1 MGNEQS
7 AETPRGPRK
16 LSKPPHC
23 SQTSAT
29 GLPYD
34 ATAVTPHREHFSNSY
49 IVGSLPP
56 PPNKAS
62 STRRVAPGLGIAVQ
76 AGEAANPMPS
86 PTCRDSRLD
95 PVPRTRSVQ
104 SEQSPRLPNFINS
117 SRTSSL
123 AQDSGYRALT
133 RADSMPV
140 AVRRGSTSW
149 DTRAADAK
157 QLLNAKEKLP
167 SEPTISKSTLYSDK
181 ACHDVTDDLSNAN
194 QSAGS
199 SISRTNSDVSIYMP
213 MRRRSVVQ
221 TPGIATRAHHSKP
234 PVSVKSNFRK
244 SLPPTPSQSRRNSI
258 ESGLPRR
265 MSMPTTIPSQ
275 VQSSDRAVTPVEADY
290 KQLGGMKFGSLRI
303 TNGAPGTS
311 PVPENDVKCQGVS
324 ESSLGI
330 PREDYFDEHASNPLN
345 LALVSG
351 VSNTAKAR
359 EPMTAGRPVA
369 TQIPTVV
376 AEHSNVGD
384 KSRTGDCQMS
394 ENGNAVSFPVAEV
407 LHIREDPNAK
417 SDPRKME
424 PGLENKTLKG
434 LSRSESG
441 FIPSPSSDNTQ
452 RTASRVDSGYGSNV
466 SLRSLPSL
474 RSGVADKNTMTSE
487 KLDID
492 MSGMCSPSDSNSTRT
507 SSLVPSQTRHRLP
520 IHLEVPLSS
529 TDDDTSTCPT
539 SPSSPTSRPFSPF
552 ARGGRMR
559 LSLKSTRSFEPR
571 VSSSTTPPIVS
582 SGDVGEKLSV
592 QAPNTNRGGSKIYR
606 FLNSSRK
613 KGSIKRG
620 GIHTVEQDVPVN
632 SLGLRGD
639 SPPESRRASFRNKP
653 SRDTLHTILSVESQ
667 DVVGNARL
675 GKEESKRNVET
686 TTKKV
691 SRRLSWRQSIAQMF
705 GSRSADASP
714 SLSSIPEP
722 DQRRPSTALELSS
735 APFNGAPSS
744 RAVSSWSS
752 RPVPRKAA
760 SSSGSLASP
769 TQKAVAN
776 KPSPGEKRDKPELA
790 HLRTNVSAPNLAASR
805 RLSLSPSQPE
815 MDHALRTKTSP
826 PVSMQTRSAKPNRG
840 KPQGHNRSITPSFPI
855 NPRPNTG
862 RRLSLPQNYGR
873 VTPQSRQVSHGRT
886 ESRSSNRGMAM
897 SPAPG
902 MGHQQAYNTQQ
913 ARVMTYSSNGMQQN
927 VPAAAPARHHRRV
940 SAPAQPL
947 QNYNMSRSR
956 SSTTLI
962 QLQQQYVNHQQHQQQ
977 QQEFLQ
983 QQHRPQSS
991 LQPLAP
997 IDMYNLSHQ
1006 LQQNYIMQ
1014 NQALVYGTPNMIQQY
1029 PNIYVTGPVPNQ
1041 TTHMRRSSQG
1051 GMVVQDVPFRVLHSY
1066 NSPAYRNAPIWSQ

>member
-1 MGNEQS
+1 M
-7 AETPRGPRK
+7 
-16 LSKPPHC
+16 
-23 SQTSAT
+23 
-29 GLPYD
+29 
-34 ATAVTPHREHFSNSY
+34 
-49 IVGSLPP
+49 
-56 PPNKAS
+56 
-62 STRRVAPGLGIAVQ
+62 
-76 AGEAANPMPS
+76 
-86 PTCRDSRLD
+86 
-95 PVPRTRSVQ
+95 
-104 SEQSPRLPNFINS
+104 
-117 SRTSSL
+117 
-123 AQDSGYRALT
+123 
-133 RADSMPV
+133 
-140 AVRRGSTSW
+140 
-149 DTRAADAK
+149 
-157 QLLNAKEKLP
+157 
-167 SEPTISKSTLYSDK
+167 
-181 ACHDVTDDLSNAN
+181 TDDLGNAN

-199 SISRTNSDVSIYMP
+199 SITRTNSDVSLYMP

-275 VQSSDRAVTPVEADY
+275 VQSLDRAVTPVEADY

-311 PVPENDVKCQGVS
+311 PVPEHDVKCQGVS
-324 ESSLGI
+324 ESSLII
-330 PREDYFDEHASNPLN
+330 PCKDYFDEHASNPLS
-345 LALVSG
+345 LTLVSG
-351 VSNTAKAR
+351 GSNTAEAR
-359 EPMTAGRPVA
+359 EPMIAGTPVT
-369 TQIPTVV
+369 TQIPSFV

-407 LHIREDPNAK
+407 LYVREDPNAK
-417 SDPRKME
+417 PDPRKME
-424 PGLENKTLKG
+424 LGLENKTLKG
-434 LSRSESG
+434 LSRTDSG
-441 FIPSPSSDNTQ
+441 FIPSPSSENTQ

-466 SLRSLPSL
+466 SLRSIPSL
-474 RSGVADKNTMTSE
+474 RSGVADKNMMASE

-492 MSGMCSPSDSNSTRT
+492 MSGMYSPSDSNSTRT
-507 SSLVPSQTRHRLP
+507 SSLVPSQIRNRLP

-539 SPSSPTSRPFSPF
+539 SPPSPTSRPFSPF

-559 LSLKSTRSFEPR
+559 LSSLKSTRSFEPR
-571 VSSSTTPPIVS
+571 VTSSTTPPIVS
-582 SGDVGEKLSV
+582 SGDIKEELFV
-592 QAPNTNRGGSKIYR
+592 QPSDTNRGGSKIYR

-613 KGSIKRG
+613 KGTTKRG
-620 GIHTVEQDVPVN
+620 GVSTVKQDLPVN
-632 SLGLRGD
+632 SLGLKGD

-653 SRDTLHTILSVESQ
+653 GKDTLHTILSVESH
-667 DVVGNARL
+667 VAGNARR
-675 GKEESKRNVET
+675 GKEESKRSAEA

-691 SRRLSWRQSIAQMF
+691 SRRMSWRQSIAQMF

-735 APFNGAPSS
+735 APFNGAPGPK
-744 RAVSSWSS
+744 AMGSWSS
-752 RPVPRKAA
+752 RPVPKKAA

-769 TQKAVAN
+769 TQKALAN
-776 KPSPGEKRDKPELA
+776 KPGPHEKRDKPELA

-805 RLSLSPSQPE
+805 RLSLSPSQLE

-826 PVSMQTRSAKPNRG
+826 PVSMQTRSAKPTRG
-840 KPQGHNRSITPSFPI
+840 KPQGHNRSMTPSFPV
-855 NPRPNTG
+855 NSRPNTG

-873 VTPQSRQVSHGRT
+873 MTPQSRQVSHGRT
-886 ESRSSNRGMAM
+886 ESRNSNRGVAM
-897 SPAPG
+897 GPAPG
-902 MGHQQAYNTQQ
+902 MRPQQAYNTQQ

-927 VPAAAPARHHRRV
+927 IPAATPARHHRRV

-947 QNYNMSRSR
+947 QNHNTSRSR

-962 QLQQQYVNHQQHQQQ
+962 QLQQQHVNQQQ
-977 QQEFLQ
+977 QLLQ

-997 IDMYNLSHQ
+997 IDMYNLSQQ

-1029 PNIYVTGPVPNQ
+1029 PNVYVTGPITNQ
-1041 TTHMRRSSQG
+1041 TTHVRRNSQS
-1051 GMVVQDVPFRVLHSY
+1051 GMMVQDAPFRVLHSY

>member
-56 PPNKAS
+56 LPNMAS

-76 AGEAANPMPS
+76 ASEAANPMSS
-86 PTCRDSRLD
+86 PTCRDLRLD
-95 PVPRTRSVQ
+95 PIPRTRSVQ
-104 SEQSPRLPNFINS
+104 SEQSPRQPSFINS
-117 SRTSSL
+117 SRTSSI

-140 AVRRGSTSW
+140 AVRRGSTNW
-149 DTRAADAK
+149 DTRAADAR
-157 QLLNAKEKLP
+157 QLLNTQEKLP
-167 SEPTISKSTLYSDK
+167 SEPIVSKSTPYSDK
-181 ACHDVTDDLSNAN
+181 ACQDVTDDLSNAN

-199 SISRTNSDVSIYMP
+199 SISRTNSDVSLYMP

-275 VQSSDRAVTPVEADY
+275 AQSPDRAVTPIEADY
-290 KQLGGMKFGSLRI
+290 RQLGGMKFGSLRI

-311 PVPENDVKCQGVS
+311 PVPEHDVKCQGVS
-324 ESSLGI
+324 ESSLTI
-330 PREDYFDEHASNPLN
+330 PRKDYFDEHASDPLS
-345 LALVSG
+345 LTLVSG
-351 VSNTAKAR
+351 WSNTAEAR
-359 EPMTAGRPVA
+359 EPMTAGRPV
-369 TQIPTVV
+369 TTRIPSFV

-407 LHIREDPNAK
+407 LHVREDPNAK
-417 SDPRKME
+417 PDSRKME
-424 PGLENKTLKG
+424 MGLENKTLKG
-434 LSRSESG
+434 LSRSDSG
-441 FIPSPSSDNTQ
+441 FISSPSSENTQ

-474 RSGVADKNTMTSE
+474 RSGVVDKNTMASE

-507 SSLVPSQTRHRLP
+507 SSLVPSQTRNRLP

-559 LSLKSTRSFEPR
+559 LSSLKSTRSFEPR
-571 VSSSTTPPIVS
+571 VSSSTTPPTVS
-582 SGDVGEKLSV
+582 SGDIKEELSV
-592 QAPNTNRGGSKIYR
+592 QTPNNNRGGSKIHR
-606 FLNSSRK
+606 FLNSSRR
-613 KGSIKRG
+613 KGSTKRG
-620 GIHTVEQDVPVN
+620 GVATVKQDVPVN
-632 SLGLRGD
+632 SLGLKGD

-653 SRDTLHTILSVESQ
+653 SKDTLHTILSVESQ
-667 DVVGNARL
+667 DVVGNTRREKGEPKQSA
-675 GKEESKRNVET
+675 EA
-686 TTKKV
+686 TTKKL

-722 DQRRPSTALELSS
+722 DQRRPSTAIELSS
-735 APFNGAPSS
+735 SPSDGS
-744 RAVSSWSS
+744 PGPRAVSSWSS
-752 RPVPRKAA
+752 RPVPKKAA

-769 TQKAVAN
+769 TRKTLAS
-776 KPSPGEKRDKPELA
+776 KPGLQEKRDKPELA

-805 RLSLSPSQPE
+805 RLSLSPTQLE

-826 PVSMQTRSAKPNRG
+826 PVSMQTRSAKPTRG
-840 KPQGHNRSITPSFPI
+840 KPQGHNRSMTPSFPI
-855 NPRPNTG
+855 NSRPNTG
-862 RRLSLPQNYGR
+862 RRLSLPQDYGR
-873 VTPQSRQVSHGRT
+873 MTPRSRQVSHGRT
-886 ESRSSNRGMAM
+886 ESRSSNRNMAM

-902 MGHQQAYNTQQ
+902 MGPQQAYNTQQ
-913 ARVMTYSSNGMQQN
+913 ARVVTYSSNGVQQT
-927 VPAAAPARHHRRV
+927 VPAVAPARHHRRV
-940 SAPAQPL
+940 SAPAQPF
-947 QNYNMSRSR
+947 QNHNTSHSR
-956 SSTTLI
+956 SSTALI
-962 QLQQQYVNHQQHQQQ
+962 QQHHFNQQQ
-977 QQEFLQ
+977 QQQLLYQ
-983 QQHRPQSS
+983 QYQPQSS

-997 IDMYNLSHQ
+997 MDMYNLSQQ

-1014 NQALVYGTPNMIQQY
+1014 NQALAYGTPNMIQQY
-1029 PNIYVTGPVPNQ
+1029 PNIYVTGPIPNQ
-1041 TTHMRRSSQG
+1041 TTYVRRSSQG
-1051 GMVVQDVPFRVLHSY
+1051 GMMIQDAPFRVLHSY

>member
-1 MGNEQS
+1 
-7 AETPRGPRK
+7 
-16 LSKPPHC
+16 
-23 SQTSAT
+23 
-29 GLPYD
+29 
-34 ATAVTPHREHFSNSY
+34 
-49 IVGSLPP
+49 
-56 PPNKAS
+56 
-62 STRRVAPGLGIAVQ
+62 
-76 AGEAANPMPS
+76 
-86 PTCRDSRLD
+86 
-95 PVPRTRSVQ
+95 
-104 SEQSPRLPNFINS
+104 
-117 SRTSSL
+117 
-123 AQDSGYRALT
+123 
-133 RADSMPV
+133 MPV

-157 QLLNAKEKLP
+157 QHLNAKEKLS
-167 SEPTISKSTLYSDK
+167 SEPIISKPTLYSDK
-181 ACHDVTDDLSNAN
+181 ACHDVMDDLRNAN

-199 SISRTNSDVSIYMP
+199 SISRTNSDVSLYMP

-244 SLPPTPSQSRRNSI
+244 SLPPTPNQSRRNSI

-275 VQSSDRAVTPVEADY
+275 VQSSDRAVTPVETDY

-311 PVPENDVKCQGVS
+311 PVPEHDVKCQGVS
-324 ESSLGI
+324 ESSLII
-330 PREDYFDEHASNPLN
+330 PREDYFDEHASNPLS
-345 LALVSG
+345 LTLVSG
-351 VSNTAKAR
+351 ESNTAEAR
-359 EPMTAGRPVA
+359 EHMTAGRPV
-369 TQIPTVV
+369 TTRIPSFV
-376 AEHSNVGD
+376 AGHSNVGG

-407 LHIREDPNAK
+407 LHVREDPNAK
-417 SDPRKME
+417 PDPRKME
-424 PGLENKTLKG
+424 LGLENKTLKG
-434 LSRSESG
+434 LSRSDSG
-441 FIPSPSSDNTQ
+441 FIPNPSSENTQ

-474 RSGVADKNTMTSE
+474 RSGVADKNTMASE

-507 SSLVPSQTRHRLP
+507 SSLVPSQTRNRLP

-559 LSLKSTRSFEPR
+559 LSSLKSTRSFEPR
-571 VSSSTTPPIVS
+571 VTSNTTSPIVS
-582 SGDVGEKLSV
+582 SGDIEEELSV
-592 QAPNTNRGGSKIYR
+592 QPPDTNRGGSKIYR

-620 GIHTVEQDVPVN
+620 GVSTVKQDVPVN
-632 SLGLRGD
+632 SLGLKGD
-639 SPPESRRASFRNKP
+639 TPPESRRASFRNKP
-653 SRDTLHTILSVESQ
+653 SKDTLHTILSVESQ
-667 DVVGNARL
+667 DVVGNARR
-675 GKEESKRNVET
+675 GKEESKRSAEA

-714 SLSSIPEP
+714 SLSPIPEP
-722 DQRRPSTALELSS
+722 DQRRPSTALEPSS
-735 APFNGAPSS
+735 PPFNGPPGP
-744 RAVSSWSS
+744 RAMSSWSS
-752 RPVPRKAA
+752 RPVPKKAA
-760 SSSGSLASP
+760 SGSGSLASP
-769 TQKAVAN
+769 TRKALAN
-776 KPSPGEKRDKPELA
+776 KPGLQEKRDKPELA

-805 RLSLSPSQPE
+805 RLSLSPSQLE
-815 MDHALRTKTSP
+815 MDHMLRTKTSP
-826 PVSMQTRSAKPNRG
+826 PVSMQTRSAKPTRG
-840 KPQGHNRSITPSFPI
+840 KPQGHNRSMTPSFPI
-855 NPRPNTG
+855 NSRLNTG

-873 VTPQSRQVSHGRT
+873 MTPQSRQVSNGHT

-897 SPAPG
+897 SPAPSTG
-902 MGHQQAYNTQQ
+902 PQQAYNTQQ

-947 QNYNMSRSR
+947 QNHNMSRSR

-962 QLQQQYVNHQQHQQQ
+962 QLQQQHINQQQ
-977 QQEFLQ
+977 QLLQ

-997 IDMYNLSHQ
+997 MDMYNLSQQ

-1029 PNIYVTGPVPNQ
+1029 PNIYVTGPIPNQ
-1041 TTHMRRSSQG
+1041 AKHVRRSSQS
-1051 GMVVQDVPFRVLHSY
+1051 GMMVQDAPFRVLHSY